1 MAEYIDRDVLIA
13 DFEALRADCSAW
25 TPERVSA
32 LIRRQPVADPA
43 LIMGCKECRLLAQA
57 RKNSVVVTDEELV
70 ATLNYCGNSETAS
83 CDKCPMHADY
93 DVPDCLELLMSNA
106 AAAIERLRAEL
117 EQQRKGK

>member
-32 LIRRQPVADPA
+32 FIRRQPVADPA

-57 RKNSVVVTDEELV
+57 RKNAAVVTDEELV
-70 ATLNYCGNSETAS
+70 ATLNYCGSSETAS
-83 CDKCPMHADY
+83 CDKCPLYADY
-93 DVPDCLELLMSNA
+93 DVPDCLELLMSKA
-106 AAAIERLRAEL
+106 AAAIKRLREEL
-117 EQQRKGK
+117 DQRREVK